1 MCLQSSS
8 RSNSVMR
15 LINSSCD
22 SRPLLPILLYL
33 LPSIILKSP
42 KSIRLFF
49 RVIFLWNY
57 FLIFLVN
64 IFLSMRR
71 SFIVLEGAYNAKT
84 ASAVFLI
91 LKKTYLPAGSVII
104 CSIGWAVLFASTK
117 TPRVYV
123 FPGKIKTSPS
133 QSSLMSCRWEK
144 FTCVSCKMKKSEFNV
159 LQ

>member
-1 MCLQSSS
+1 
-8 RSNSVMR
+8 
-15 LINSSCD
+15 
-22 SRPLLPILLYL
+22 
-33 LPSIILKSP
+33 
-42 KSIRLFF
+42 
-49 RVIFLWNY
+49 
-57 FLIFLVN
+57 
-64 IFLSMRR
+64 MRR

-159 LQ
+159 LQQLITKSFLLFSLILPVLTDIMLHVTSNLKKVKQEKGVYLQWESNQNQRIQSSE